1 MACMDSEARRPLPLE
16 IWGTLSASVQ
26 EYIQALQ
33 VQVQQLEGQVKE
45 LKARLGQNSQNSS
58 RPPSSDSPRQKGPKK
73 DKTPSGRKGGGQPG
87 HPGRHRALY
96 SLGQVDEV
104 VTLYPQ
110 QCDHCGESLAGAPPR
125 GKIWRHQVV
134 ELPEVKV
141 KVSEYQLHRKRCR
154 SCGQKS
160 RAKLPPGVPR
170 RSFGLRLQSVV
181 TLLTGRYRLSR
192 REACQLLK
200 DLWQAE
206 ISLGGLSCLEG
217 VTTDALAPV
226 MAEVAQEIQ
235 GAESVNLDETGWTE
249 GNSRAWLWTA
259 VTPKVSLFRIEASR
273 SGAVVEKLLGKD
285 FCGVAGTDRYGA
297 YNRIPLKQRA
307 LCHAHLK
314 RNFQGLVDRRG
325 EGARVGNWG
334 VRELGRLFALWHR
347 FQDGELDRKG
357 MQEELKP
364 IKARFGRVLEQGL
377 WGEDPKA
384 ETLCWQLKQ
393 QWEALWTFAQVE
405 GVEPTNNAAERALRP
420 GVLWRKGS
428 FGSQSQRGSRF
439 AEVMMSVAASCRQQK
454 RNLLGF
460 LMAACRATLSD
471 SPIPSLVPQ
480 SPTQG

>member
-1 MACMDSEARRPLPLE
+1 MVCMDSEARPPLPPE
-16 IWGTLSASVQ
+16 IWVALAPSVQ

-45 LKARLGQNSQNSS
+45 LAARLGQNSQNSS

-73 DKTPSGRKGGGQPG
+73 ANTPSGRKRGGQPG

-110 QCDHCGESLAGAPPR
+110 QCNHCGESLAGAPPR

-141 KVSEYQLHRKRCR
+141 KVSEYRLHRKRCR
-154 SCGQKS
+154 TCGQKS

-170 RSFGLRLQSVV
+170 RSFGPRLQSVV
-181 TLLTGRYRLSR
+181 TLLTGGYR
-192 REACQLLK
+192 
-200 DLWQAE
+200 
-206 ISLGGLSCLEG
+206 LSCLEG
-217 VTTDALAPV
+217 VTAEALAPV
-226 MAEVAQEIQ
+226 MAEVVQEIQ
-235 GAESVNLDETGWTE
+235 GAESVNLDETGWSE

-285 FCGVAGTDRYGA
+285 FSGVAGTDRYGA

-314 RNFQGLVDRRG
+314 RNFQGLVDRG
-325 EGARVGNWG
+325 GAGARVGNWG

-364 IKARFGRVLEQGL
+364 IRARFGRLLEQGL

-428 FGSQSQRGSRF
+428 FGSQSQRGSTP
-439 AEVMMSVAASCRQQK
+439 
-454 RNLLGF
+454 G
-460 LMAACRATLSD
+460 LSAR
-471 SPIPSLVPQ
+471 S
-480 SPTQG
+480 

>member
-1 MACMDSEARRPLPLE
+1 M
-16 IWGTLSASVQ
+16 
-26 EYIQALQ
+26 
-33 VQVQQLEGQVKE
+33 
-45 LKARLGQNSQNSS
+45 
-58 RPPSSDSPRQKGPKK
+58 GP
-73 DKTPSGRKGGGQPG
+73 
-87 HPGRHRALY
+87 
-96 SLGQVDEV
+96 
-104 VTLYPQ
+104 
-110 QCDHCGESLAGAPPR
+110 
-125 GKIWRHQVV
+125 
-134 ELPEVKV
+134 
-141 KVSEYQLHRKRCR
+141 
-154 SCGQKS
+154 
-160 RAKLPPGVPR
+160 
-170 RSFGLRLQSVV
+170 RLQSVV

-217 VTTDALAPV
+217 VTAEALAPV
-226 MAEVAQEIQ
+226 MEEVAQEIQ
-235 GAESVNLDETGWTE
+235 GGEVVNLDGTGWGE

-259 VTPKVSLFRIEASR
+259 VTPKLSLFRIEARR

-285 FCGVAGTDRYGA
+285 FSGVAGTDRYGA

-314 RNFQGLVDRRG
+314 RNFQGLVDWGG
-325 EGARVGNWG
+325 EGARVGDWG

-364 IKARFGRVLEQGL
+364 IRARFGRLLEQGL

-460 LMAACRATLSD
+460 LMEACRATLSG
-471 SPIPSLVPQ
+471 SPIPSLPPQ

>member
-1 MACMDSEARRPLPLE
+1 MVGMDSQPTPPLPPE
-16 IWGTLSASVQ
+16 IWDTLSPPVR
-26 EYIQALQ
+26 ECIQALQ
-33 VQVQQLEGQVKE
+33 TQVQQLEGQVKE
-45 LKARLGQNSQNSS
+45 LEARLGQNSQNSS
-58 RPPSSDSPRQKGPKK
+58 RPPSSDPPHHRHPRKEHA
-73 DKTPSGRKGGGQPG
+73 PSGRKRGGQPG
-87 HPGRHRALY
+87 HRGRCRVPYSPGE
-96 SLGQVDEV
+96 VDQI

-110 QCDHCGESLAGAPPR
+110 QCEHCGQGLAGAPPG

-141 KVSEYQLHRKRCR
+141 KVSEYRLHSRCCR

-170 RSFGLRLQSVV
+170 RSFGPRLQSVV

-200 DLWQAE
+200 DLWQAQ
-206 ISLGGLSCLEG
+206 ISLGGLSGLEG
-217 VTTDALAPV
+217 VTAEALAPV
-226 MAEVAQEIQ
+226 MEEVAQEVQ
-235 GAESVNLDETGWTE
+235 GAKVVNLDETGWAE
-249 GNSRAWLWTA
+249 GNGRAWLWTA
-259 VTPKVSLFRIEASR
+259 VTPKVSLFRVEASR
-273 SGAVVEKLLGKD
+273 SGAVVEKLLGKE
-285 FCGVAGTDRYGA
+285 FSGVAGTDRYGA
-297 YNRIPLKQRA
+297 YNRIPLEQRA

-314 RNFQGLVDRRG
+314 RNFQGLVDRG
-325 EGARVGNWG
+325 GAAARVGRWG
-334 VRELGRLFALWHR
+334 VRELGRLFALWRR

-364 IKARFGRVLEQGL
+364 IRARFGRLLEQGL

-393 QWEALWTFAQVE
+393 RWQALWTFGRVE

-439 AEVMMSVAASCRQQK
+439 AEVMMTVAASCRQQK
-454 RNLLGF
+454 RNLLAF
-460 LMAACRATLSD
+460 LMEACRATLSGRQ
-471 SPIPSLVPQ
+471 IPSLVPPSTPQ
-480 SPTQG
+480 A

>member
-1 MACMDSEARRPLPLE
+1 MVCMDSEARPPLPLE
-16 IWGTLSASVQ
+16 IWGTLSPSVQ

-33 VQVQQLEGQVKE
+33 FQGQQLEGQVKE
-45 LKARLGQNSQNSS
+45 LEARLGQNSQNSS
-58 RPPSSDSPRQKGPKK
+58 RPPSSDSLRQKGPRK
-73 DKTPSGRKGGGQPG
+73 DKTPSGRKQGGQPG

-96 SLGQVDEV
+96 SLDQVDEV
-104 VTLYPQ
+104 VILYPQ

-134 ELPEVKV
+134 ELPEVNV
-141 KVSEYQLHRKRCR
+141 KVSEYRLHRKRCR
-154 SCGQKS
+154 TCGQKS
-160 RAKLPPGVPR
+160 RAKLPPGVPG
-170 RSFGLRLQSVV
+170 RSFGPRLQSVV

-206 ISLGGLSCLEG
+206 ISLGGLSFLEG
-217 VTTDALAPV
+217 VTAEALAPV
-226 MAEVAQEIQ
+226 MEEVAQEIQ
-235 GAESVNLDETGWTE
+235 GAESVNLDETGWSE

-285 FCGVAGTDRYGA
+285 FSGVAGTDRYGA

-314 RNFQGLVDRRG
+314 RNFQGLVDRG
-325 EGARVGNWG
+325 GAGARVGNWG
-334 VRELGRLFALWHR
+334 VRELGR
-347 FQDGELDRKG
+347 KG

-364 IKARFGRVLEQGL
+364 IRARFGRLLEQGL

-439 AEVMMSVAASCRQQK
+439 AEVMMSVAASCQKQK
-454 RNLLGF
+454 RNLLAF
-460 LMAACRATLSD
+460 LMAPCRATLSD

>member
-1 MACMDSEARRPLPLE
+1 MVCMDSEARRPLPLE

-45 LKARLGQNSQNSS
+45 LKARLGQNSQTSS

-73 DKTPSGRKGGGQPG
+73 DKTPSGRKRGGQPG
-87 HPGRHRALY
+87 HPGRHWALY

-110 QCDHCGESLAGAPPR
+110 QCDHCGERLAGAPPR

-154 SCGQKS
+154 TCGQKS

-192 REACQLLK
+192 WEACQRLK

-217 VTTDALAPV
+217 VTTEALAPV

-235 GAESVNLDETGWTE
+235 GAASVNLDETGWTE

-259 VTPKVSLFRIEASR
+259 VTPKVSLFRPDTPEAKSPVSR
-273 SGAVVEKLLGKD
+273 APEAQLPGAG
-285 FCGVAGTDRYGA
+285 R
-297 YNRIPLKQRA
+297 
-307 LCHAHLK
+307 
-314 RNFQGLVDRRG
+314 
-325 EGARVGNWG
+325 
-334 VRELGRLFALWHR
+334 LGR
-347 FQDGELDRKG
+347 
-357 MQEELKP
+357 
-364 IKARFGRVLEQGL
+364 
-377 WGEDPKA
+377 
-384 ETLCWQLKQ
+384 
-393 QWEALWTFAQVE
+393 
-405 GVEPTNNAAERALRP
+405 
-420 GVLWRKGS
+420 
-428 FGSQSQRGSRF
+428 
-439 AEVMMSVAASCRQQK
+439 
-454 RNLLGF
+454 
-460 LMAACRATLSD
+460 
-471 SPIPSLVPQ
+471 
-480 SPTQG
+480 